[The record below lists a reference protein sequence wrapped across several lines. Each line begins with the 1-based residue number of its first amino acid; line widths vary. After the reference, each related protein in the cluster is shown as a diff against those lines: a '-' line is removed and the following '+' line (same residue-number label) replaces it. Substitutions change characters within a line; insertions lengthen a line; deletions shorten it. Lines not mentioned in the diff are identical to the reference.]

1 MKRFNRTQ
9 RRLLTAILVI
19 LTAGSV
25 MMALR
30 QAPVSNAGYS
40 AWAYIR
46 YGLVDRPLTSLGNM
60 FRDVAGLWSV
70 YQDNVYLNE
79 ELASQ
84 RSYQTMYQDEKN
96 RNEELQEMLEMKG
109 SLPESLQVSCN
120 VLTRPASAWDQSFT
134 ISAGSMQ
141 GVRENMLAASSEGV
155 VGLVSHVETAT
166 STVELLTSDTLVN
179 DIAISIPLEDGTT
192 VEGILQSYD
201 AQKQA
206 YRVSLFNNEAV
217 ITSGQKVSTSGKGGN
232 YPSGIFVG
240 TVTESV
246 VNDDAIISTI
256 YVKPVANISSFNYVT
271 VLGREDSK

>member
-1 MKRFNRTQ
+1 
-9 RRLLTAILVI
+9 
-19 LTAGSV
+19 
-25 MMALR
+25 
-30 QAPVSNAGYS
+30 
-40 AWAYIR
+40 
-46 YGLVDRPLTSLGNM
+46 
-60 FRDVAGLWSV
+60 
-70 YQDNVYLNE
+70 
-79 ELASQ
+79 
-84 RSYQTMYQDEKN
+84 
-96 RNEELQEMLEMKG
+96 
-109 SLPESLQVSCN
+109 
-120 VLTRPASAWDQSFT
+120 
-134 ISAGSMQ
+134 
-141 GVRENMLAASSEGV
+141 MLAASSEGV

-201 AQKQA
+201 ARKQA

-256 YVKPVANISSFNYVT
+256 YVKPVANISSFSYVT
-271 VLGREDSK
+271 VIGREDSK